1 MECCRSL
8 CYRTTKETKE
18 SCAADFE
25 DTKMSIASTAKEFYE
40 SELRHQLEKSS
51 HGHFVAIDADSKEY
65 FVSESFL
72 GAALAAKAAHPS
84 EKPFVIRIGHD
95 AAFHIG
101 SATR

>member
-1 MECCRSL
+1 
-8 CYRTTKETKE
+8 
-18 SCAADFE
+18 
-25 DTKMSIASTAKEFYE
+25 MSIASTAKQFYE
-40 SELRHQLEKSS
+40 SELKHQLEQSN
-51 HGHFVAIDADSKEY
+51 HGHFVAINPDSKEY

-84 EKPFVIRIGHD
+84 QKPFVIRVGHD